1 MKDKEEIHAIS
12 TRIHHADWLEVNRIA
27 AKRKMSQAHV
37 IRMLVGVGVE
47 CHKDMEALGLIGV
60 VDLVYFV
67 KEAMKLKGKGR
78 QMNLPI

>member
-1 MKDKEEIHAIS
+1 MKEDLHAIS
-12 TRIHHADWLEVNRIA
+12 ARIPDGDFLEVERIA
-27 AKRKMSQAHV
+27 NKRKMSQAQV
-37 IRMLVGVGVE
+37 IRMLVGVGIE

-60 VDLVYFV
+60 VDLVYYV